1 MSYTHTNRPELPA
14 IATMPVARAFFSNA
28 VPAIVNMVLTTSIIM
43 VDGFFIGR
51 YVGPE
56 GLAAVNL
63 TVPVL
68 YLFLGFAV
76 MTGVGGSTLAGHRLG
91 AGDPDDA
98 ARIFSATIVFLAAG
112 AALLALGLA
121 FFLDPVLFLLKAD
134 GALLPLAGGYLGRML
149 WFYAFSM
156 GNIGLM
162 IFFRGE
168 GKAGWAL
175 LFSLLGNVVN
185 VVLDWLFLAVLGM
198 GTEGAATASGLA
210 ALVATGGALAYVL
223 SGRSVFSFVRPRFHP
238 GELPSMLGNGSSEM
252 ISQLS
257 GAIVLWLFNALLLE
271 HLGASGVAAFAV
283 IGYLVLLETMVLTGF
298 AIGLGPLV
306 AIAKG
311 AGDGARILASWRIA
325 RRAGFVVGVA
335 GWAFAS
341 FASGA
346 FAGLLVPDRPEIAEL
361 VSQGARILSLG
372 FLMNGYT
379 MLASA
384 LFTALG
390 AARESALVSFLRSL
404 GLLGAALLLLPRLFG
419 TAGIWMSV
427 PFAEAGSLAVALPLV
442 LRLQKAFKT
451 NSQYQS
457 EPRA

>member
-1 MSYTHTNRPELPA
+1 MSYTHTKRPELPA

-51 YVGPE
+51 YVGPD

-63 TVPVL
+63 TVPVF

-76 MTGVGGSTLAGHRLG
+76 MTGVGGSTLASHRLG

-98 ARIFSATIVFLAAG
+98 ARIFSATMGFLAAG
-112 AALLALGLA
+112 AALLALSFAL
-121 FFLDPVLFLLKAD
+121 FLDPVLFLLKAD
-134 GALLPLAGGYLGRML
+134 GALFPLARGYLGRML

-162 IFFRGE
+162 IFFRSE

-175 LFSLLGNVVN
+175 VFSLLGNMVN
-185 VVLDWLFLAVLGM
+185 VALDWLFLAVLGM
-198 GTEGAATASGLA
+198 GMEGAATASGLA
-210 ALVATGGALAYVL
+210 ALVSAGGSLAYVL
-223 SGRSVFSFVRPRFHP
+223 SGRSVFNFARPRFFP
-238 GELPSMLGNGSSEM
+238 GERASILGNGSSEM

-283 IGYLVLLETMVLTGF
+283 IGYLVLLETMALTGF
-298 AIGLGPLV
+298 TIGLGPLV

-311 AGDGARILASWRIA
+311 AGDGERILASWRIA
-325 RRAGFVVGVA
+325 RRAGFAVGIA
-335 GWAFAS
+335 GWALAS
-341 FASGA
+341 FGAGA
-346 FAGLLVPDRPEIAEL
+346 FAGLLVPDRPDIAAL
-361 VSQGARILSLG
+361 VSQGALILSLA

-384 LFTALG
+384 LFTAMG
-390 AARESALVSFLRSL
+390 VARESALVSFLRSL
-404 GLLGAALLLLPRLFG
+404 GLLGTALLLLPRLFG
-419 TAGIWMSV
+419 TTGIWMSV
-427 PFAEAGSLAVALPLV
+427 PFAEAGTLAVALPLV
-442 LRLQKAFKT
+442 LRLQKAV
-451 NSQYQS
+451 NSNI
-457 EPRA
+457 R

>member
-98 ARIFSATIVFLAAG
+98 ARIFSATMAFLAAG

-121 FFLDPVLFLLKAD
+121 LFLDPVLFLLKAD

-185 VVLDWLFLAVLGM
+185 VALDWLFLAVLGM
-198 GTEGAATASGLA
+198 GTEGAATASGL
-210 ALVATGGALAYVL
+210 
-223 SGRSVFSFVRPRFHP
+223 
-238 GELPSMLGNGSSEM
+238 
-252 ISQLS
+252 
-257 GAIVLWLFNALLLE
+257 
-271 HLGASGVAAFAV
+271 AAFAV

-341 FASGA
+341 FASVA
-346 FAGLLVPDRPEIAEL
+346 FAGLLVPGRPEIAEL

-372 FLMNGYT
+372 FPMNGYT

-404 GLLGAALLLLPRLFG
+404 GLLGTALLLLPRLFG

-427 PFAEAGSLAVALPLV
+427 PFAEAGTLAVALPLV
-442 LRLQKAFKT
+442 LRLQKAVHSNT
-451 NSQYQS
+451 
-457 EPRA
+457 R